1 MRICID
7 ARKINDFGIGTHVR
21 NLLRHLAALDTGHE
35 LIALGPDPEN
45 EAVRDLGDRVTAVPD
60 SSKNYSLREQ
70 VSVSRHLLRLRPDL
84 FHATHYVLPAVV
96 PCPAVVTIH
105 DAIHLLF
112 PELLRSRL
120 AHPYAKWMMGRSI
133 ARARRV
139 LTVSESTRRDLA
151 RLFGR
156 HRDKIE
162 VVHNGVEGH
171 YFERLGSEEKSRLL
185 SALGLIR
192 PYFLFVGNPKPHK
205 NLERLVEGYAKANR
219 RSELDQ
225 TLVCIGGERAD
236 WHDLTRRAEVLG
248 VGNRLIL
255 GGHVDSLSLRA
266 IYQEATALLYPSLYE
281 GFGLPVVEAMAS
293 GTPVLTSQGSAL
305 AEVAAEAALLVDP
318 WIVEEI
324 TEGILRLANEPTLR
338 ETLRQRGL
346 DRAHSFRWAENAQ
359 KTMAIYETVV

>member
-1 MRICID
+1 MKICID
-7 ARKINDFGIGTHVR
+7 ARKIEDLGIVTHVR
-21 NLLRHLAALDTGHE
+21 NLLQNLAALDTGHE
-35 LIALGPDPEN
+35 LIALGPDPKS

-84 FHATHYVLPAVV
+84 FHATHYVLPAVL

-112 PELLRSRL
+112 PEMLPNRFALF
-120 AHPYAKWMMGRSI
+120 YAKWMIGRSL
-133 ARARRV
+133 AKARRV
-139 LTVSESTRRDLA
+139 VSVSENTRRDLA
-151 RLFGR
+151 RLYPR
-156 HRDKIE
+156 HQGKIE
-162 VVHNGVEGH
+162 VVLNGVEDH
-171 YFERLGSEEKSRLL
+171 YFERLDPEEKERLL
-185 SALGLIR
+185 SAIGLTR

-205 NLERLVEGYAKANR
+205 NLERLMEGYAQANR
-219 RSELDQ
+219 RSELEQ
-225 TLVCIGGERAD
+225 SLVCIGGRRAD
-236 WHDLTRRAEVLG
+236 WHHVTRSAEQLG
-248 VGNRLIL
+248 IGDRLIL
-255 GGHVDSLSLRA
+255 GGHVDSLSLQA